1 MLDLGQLHKNTV
13 YKNQGTPYSLT
24 RTITENGQPDILFHW
39 HTDVEMIYVHEGTAK
54 FHIDQEYFNSK
65 AGDII
70 LIRPNALHSIHPIE
84 NQKHYM
90 DALNFQLDL
99 MGYSAMDQ
107 ASIDYLQPLY
117 KGELDFVHVI
127 EPHHK
132 GYQAIR
138 SCLIE
143 TMETGY
149 HRKDYFEF
157 QIKAQLNQLFYLLFE
172 NGYVVS
178 KTQSLEGYRK
188 EEKIRNIIDY
198 ISLHYQ
204 EELTIDHLANICGYS
219 ATHFMNFFKKHIG
232 ISCMEFLIQFRL
244 RKATELLQHSNL
256 SILEIANQSGFNNLS
271 NFNRQFKKY
280 YLMTPRQYRKK

>member
-1 MLDLGQLHKNTV
+1 M
-13 YKNQGTPYSLT
+13 
-24 RTITENGQPDILFHW
+24 
-39 HTDVEMIYVHEGTAK
+39 
-54 FHIDQEYFNSK
+54 
-65 AGDII
+65 
-70 LIRPNALHSIHPIE
+70 
-84 NQKHYM
+84 
-90 DALNFQLDL
+90 
-99 MGYSAMDQ
+99 
-107 ASIDYLQPLY
+107 
-117 KGELDFVHVI
+117 I

-132 GYQAIR
+132 GYEAIR

-256 SILEIANQSGFNNLS
+256 SVLEIASQSGFNNLS

-280 YLMTPRQYRKK
+280 YQMTPRQYRKK